1 MDESREKIIQDML
14 NQLNNE
20 DWVIRCNAAKILG
33 NIDAEE
39 AIEELLEKLKRE
51 NNRDVRRK
59 IVQALGEIDLKI
71 AVPILIGIMKN
82 DGSMMVRYTAAR
94 ALGRMGA
101 KEAIPDI
108 KERVTKE
115 TNFDSI
121 FWFHIALARLEDDEK
136 GQGIQTLRIMKKK
149 GLLGEKHE
157 KMFSNL
163 LKDLAKKKKMMKKQ
177 KKKNEK

>member
-1 MDESREKIIQDML
+1 MDESRRIIIQDML
-14 NQLNNE
+14 NQLNSD

-39 AIEELLEKLKRE
+39 AIEEILEKLKRE
-51 NNRDVRRK
+51 NNRDVRKK
-59 IVQALGEIDLKI
+59 IVQAIGEIDLKV
-71 AVPILIGIMKN
+71 AVPLLVTVMKN

-108 KERVTKE
+108 KERVAKE

-121 FWFHIALARLEDDEK
+121 FWFHIALTRLEDDDK
-136 GQGIQTLRIMKKK
+136 GQGIQTIKNMKKK
-149 GLLGEKHE
+149 GLLGEKQD
-157 KMFSNL
+157 KIFSNL
-163 LKDLAKKKKMMKKQ
+163 LNELAKKKKKIKKQ
-177 KKKNEK
+177 KKVNNQ

>member
-1 MDESREKIIQDML
+1 MDESREKIIQDL
-14 NQLNNE
+14 LDQLNND

-39 AIEELLEKLKRE
+39 AIEEILEKLKRE
-51 NNRDVRRK
+51 NNRDVRKK
-59 IVQALGEIDLKI
+59 IVQALGEIDLKV
-71 AVPILIGIMKN
+71 AVPILVGIMKN

-94 ALGRMGA
+94 ALSRMGA
-101 KEAIPDI
+101 IEAIPEI

-136 GQGIQTLRIMKKK
+136 GQGIQTLKNMKKK

-157 KMFSNL
+157 KIFANL
-163 LKDLAKKKKMMKKQ
+163 VKELAKRKKMLKKQ
-177 KKKNEK
+177 KKKENR